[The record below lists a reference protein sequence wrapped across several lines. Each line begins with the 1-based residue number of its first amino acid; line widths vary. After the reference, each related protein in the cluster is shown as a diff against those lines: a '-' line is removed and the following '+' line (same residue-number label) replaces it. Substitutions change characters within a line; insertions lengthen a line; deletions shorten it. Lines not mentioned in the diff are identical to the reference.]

1 MLTKKIT
8 YTDYLGNERT
18 EEHCFNL
25 SRAELAMME
34 NSELGGMKRRLE
46 RIVEAQDTVEIMK
59 VFHDLIHRSYGVI
72 SPDGKRFIKNEEQT
86 IAFEQSEAYSELIME
101 ILTDEK
107 FAETFTREI
116 MPPQIMAK
124 ADEIRDNEMKAG
136 LKAIEG

>member
-18 EEHCFNL
+18 EEYCFNL

-46 RIVEAQDTVEIMK
+46 RLIEAQDTVEIMK

-124 ADEIRDNEMKAG
+124 ADEIRANEMKAG